1 MNDRLSHVAISTID
15 RAVPGD
21 YALSTMTAVPS
32 RSLKRAL
39 ATVALAYALVL
50 QGLLGALAVGTQ
62 TMEARHAAQLGVICT
77 VHGMVGADGQTD
89 AKDPTPGKLACI
101 EHCLVGA
108 STILPPPTDTP
119 PSFASWPDI
128 QVTTL
133 RFRAD
138 DRDSQRTIAAP
149 PPARGPPAL
158 PA

>member
-1 MNDRLSHVAISTID
+1 
-15 RAVPGD
+15 
-21 YALSTMTAVPS
+21 MTAARS
-32 RSLKRAL
+32 RSLKRAF

-50 QGLLGALAVGTQ
+50 QGLLGALAVGAQ

-108 STILPPPTDTP
+108 STILPPPTNTP
-119 PSFASWPDI
+119 PSVASWPDTGA
-128 QVTTL
+128 QAAFV
-133 RFRAD
+133 FED
-138 DRDSQRTIAAP
+138 VRDNQRTIAAP